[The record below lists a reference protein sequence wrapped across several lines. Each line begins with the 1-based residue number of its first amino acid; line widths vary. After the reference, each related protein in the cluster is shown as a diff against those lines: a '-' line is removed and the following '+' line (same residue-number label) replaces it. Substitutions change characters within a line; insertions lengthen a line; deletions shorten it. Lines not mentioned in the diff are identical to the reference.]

1 MGSEVSKASLEH
13 GLLHGFYKQAG
24 LSSCLKCKGFECIS
38 SAQGAS
44 PTNSELLHSWLLG
57 YSSTRSFNVCTIW

>member
-44 PTNSELLHSWLLG
+44 PTNSELLHSCLDIAQQEV
-57 YSSTRSFNVCTIW
+57 SMSVPFDK